1 VDEQPISDYG
11 YQQYLEEEKLMGSRC
26 TACGA
31 LYVPPRGRCS
41 ACQQAQME
49 WQQMQGTGKLAAFT
63 CIAIGPPFMTEQGFD
78 RNNPYCSAVIELA
91 EGPRVVA
98 RVEGVDARQPEE
110 IQVGMRLVA
119 RFAQRAVGDDVTTSL
134 TFAPV

>member
-1 VDEQPISDYG
+1 
-11 YQQYLEEEKLMGSRC
+11 
-26 TACGA
+26 
-31 LYVPPRGRCS
+31 
-41 ACQQAQME
+41 
-49 WQQMQGTGKLAAFT
+49 MQGTGKLAAFT
-63 CIAIGPPFMTEQGFD
+63 CIAIGPPFMIEQGFD

-110 IQVGMRLVA
+110 IRVGMRLVA